1 MSVISDVAKKLFD
14 LQDVS
19 CIAVHLKAENYFDTL
34 RATIDNFA
42 AKNKLHSIY
51 VTFTIPSQSIISA
64 LEALEVSLT
73 KVHFIDGISNI
84 MMSAPVRTEK
94 TVFIESPTML
104 EYVMLKIEFILRK
117 IKDELD
123 TEDQKARSLG
133 LTRTQF
139 AFHGIIKRELDGI
152 GADKVKELSVK
163 VVEEIESLAVVEW
176 VTKQDIQRRM
186 RKKIKRT
193 LRASDCPTDKIEPLT
208 HNLLDLARDV
218 LKK

>member
-117 IKDELD
+117 IKDERVLVVLD
-123 TEDQKARSLG
+123 S
-133 LTRTQF
+133 
-139 AFHGIIKRELDGI
+139 IN
-152 GADKVKELSVK
+152 
-163 VVEEIESLAVVEW
+163 SLAIHNNPKILSEFLHILSNHLR
-176 VTKQDIQRRM
+176 TKGAYLIILSMAEYETDQVRNILNIVSEETVSVSEV
-186 RKKIKRT
+186 IK
-193 LRASDCPTDKIEPLT
+193 
-208 HNLLDLARDV
+208 
-218 LKK
+218 